1 MKKVILA
8 TSSPLGE
15 EAIGKVA
22 QHLAE
27 GLAQAGLLLRFLH
40 TDGRPLKVSGRYSRA
55 LAPFRIPALGR
66 FGFGRSFLQRRQGT
80 FYQKKVAQ
88 EICKGEAG
96 LFYGW
101 VLQSQKPLEA
111 CQFQGI
117 RSMLECGMIYPP
129 VFRDLLA
136 AEFQRYN
143 IPLPWHLGPKRVA
156 DSLYELGLADI
167 IAAPS
172 QLVADTFIARGFKP
186 DKFLIMPPGVDCDHF
201 HPSTV
206 RGTKEPWALYIGR
219 LELAKGVHHL
229 ITAWQMIK
237 KPGRRLVLVGNMQPC
252 LKSWLGANPQM
263 LDDSVELAG
272 VRADIR
278 PYFEKARFTVLPS
291 LADGFGMA
299 VMEGMAAGLPA
310 IVTENCGV
318 KAAID
323 DGKSGWIVPVADAD
337 TLAQKMEILFSDSEL
352 CFHLGKNARTRALDY
367 SWHKFKNKAVELILP
382 HLRKE

>member
-8 TSSPLGE
+8 TSSPLGQ

-27 GLAQAGLLLRFLH
+27 GLAQAGLLLRFFH
-40 TDGRPLKVSGRYSRA
+40 IDGQPLKNSIKNSRA
-55 LAPFRIPALGR
+55 IAPVRIPVLGR
-66 FGFGRSFLQRRQGT
+66 FDWGRKLLLSRQEA

-88 EICKGEAG
+88 EICRGESG
-96 LFYGW
+96 LYYGW
-101 VLQSQKPLEA
+101 VLQSQKSLEA
-111 CQFQGI
+111 CRSQGI
-117 RSMLECGMIYPP
+117 KSVLECGMIYPP
-129 VFRDLLA
+129 AFRDLLA

-143 IPLPWHLGPKRVA
+143 IPLPWHLGPKRVT

-172 QLVADTFIARGFKP
+172 QLVVDSFIASGFEP
-186 DKFLIMPPGVDCDHF
+186 DKFLIMPPGVDCDYF
-201 HPSTV
+201 HPSAV
-206 RGTKEPWALYIGR
+206 QGTKEPWALYIGR

-229 ITAWQMIK
+229 ITAWQRVK
-237 KPGRRLVLVGNMQPC
+237 KPGRRLVLIGNLQPC
-252 LKSWLGANPQM
+252 LKNWLDANQQM
-263 LDDSVELAG
+263 LDASVELAG
-272 VRADIR
+272 VKTDLR

-318 KAAID
+318 KSAID
-323 DGKSGWIVPVADAD
+323 DGKSGWIVPVAD
-337 TLAQKMEILFSDSEL
+337 TGLLAQKMGVLFSDAEL
-352 CFHLGKNARTRALDY
+352 CLHLGKNARTRALDY
-367 SWHKFKNKAVELILP
+367 SWHNFKDKAVELILP
-382 HLRKE
+382 YLRKK

>member
-27 GLAQAGLLLRFLH
+27 GLAQAGLLLRFFH
-40 TDGRPLKVSGRYSRA
+40 ADGRPLKVSGGYSRA

-66 FGFGRSFLQRRQGT
+66 FGVGRSFLQRRQGT

-88 EICKGEAG
+88 EIHRGEAG

-111 CQFQGI
+111 CRFLGVK
-117 RSMLECGMIYPP
+117 SVLECGMIYPP

-172 QLVADTFIARGFKP
+172 QLVVDTFIAHGVKQE
-186 DKFLIMPPGVDCDHF
+186 KFLIMPPGVDCNHF
-201 HPSTV
+201 RPSDV
-206 RGTKEPWALYIGR
+206 PEAKNQWALYIGR

-229 ITAWQMIK
+229 ISAWQRVK
-237 KPGRRLVLVGNMQPC
+237 KPGRRLVLIGNLQPC
-252 LKSWLGANPQM
+252 LKAWLETNSRM
-263 LDDSVELAG
+263 LVENIEFVG
-272 VRADIR
+272 
-278 PYFEKARFTVLPS
+278 
-291 LADGFGMA
+291 
-299 VMEGMAAGLPA
+299 
-310 IVTENCGV
+310 
-318 KAAID
+318 
-323 DGKSGWIVPVADAD
+323 
-337 TLAQKMEILFSDSEL
+337 
-352 CFHLGKNARTRALDY
+352 
-367 SWHKFKNKAVELILP
+367 
-382 HLRKE
+382 